1 MFNDRKFLI
10 LPAFMASALLLSP
23 VRASVWTDA
32 ISYDGIQDD
41 VQDNSVSLAIFDQ
54 PIGTPGHGIVSV
66 GDIIAGTIKWNTNT
80 ADGVSVADHSVAL
93 FAAMIIA
100 NPGVGDTVFAT
111 GDTSQHFDVGPAPG
125 VLETLIPTV
134 AGSVGGAFP
143 VGTLAVILSKAGG
156 VDPTTIPFGTGPG
169 TATGL
174 GGLLDTY
181 AADLALGFA
190 TAIDYFEADVRDHL
204 TVPAGGGAGAEAS
217 DGIISITDFDG
228 DGYVDEWD
236 NVAGPGVDV
245 HVPASAGLTG
255 MESGGFSVLA
265 DYTGPGP
272 AAYAFLPN
280 LKLDGSSTG
289 SNQFLLSP
297 TTTLIQPTPDQ
308 VADGYA
314 FADQSLI
321 SLNATAGVIPE
332 PLSLLVWA
340 GLVWL
345 ASAQL
350 GGRRRHI

>member
-1 MFNDRKFLI
+1 MYQFCKMVTLSSFVVGLALI
-10 LPAFMASALLLSP
+10 WSP
-23 VRASVWTDA
+23 VQASVWTDA

-41 VQDNSVSLAIFDQ
+41 VQDNSVSLAILDT
-54 PIGTPGHGIVSV
+54 GGPGGAPDGIVSV
-66 GDIIAGTIKWNTNT
+66 GDIIAGTIKWNVNT
-80 ADGVSVADHSVAL
+80 ADGEPVEDHAVAL
-93 FAAMIIA
+93 FAAMITG
-100 NPGVGDTVFAT
+100 NPGTGATTIFGDPT
-111 GDTSQHFDVGPAPG
+111 QHFDVGEAPG
-125 VLETLIPTV
+125 VLASLIPTV
-134 AGSVGGAFP
+134 AASVGGIPA
-143 VGTLAVILSKAGG
+143 GTLAVILSKVGG

-181 AADLALGFA
+181 TADLAIGFA
-190 TAIDYFEADVRDHL
+190 SLVDYFEADVRDHSNGL
-204 TVPAGGGAGAEAS
+204 TGGARIDS
-217 DGIISITDFDG
+217 PDGVITITDTDG

-236 NVAGPGVDV
+236 DVVGPGVGP
-245 HVPASAGLTG
+245 HVPPTLGQTG
-255 MESGGFSVLA
+255 AESGGFSVLA

-272 AAYAFLPN
+272 SFYALIEN

-297 TTTLIQPTPDQ
+297 TTILIQPTPEQ

-314 FADQSLI
+314 FADQSII

-340 GLVWL
+340 GLVWI